1 MYFSDDPAHKLL
13 HPSYLKSIENES
25 VEETTGASTESP
37 QHTEC
42 MQLPAKVDRGMITVV
57 IIKS

>member
-1 MYFSDDPAHKLL
+1 MHFTDDPAHKLL
-13 HPSYLKSIENES
+13 HPGYLKSIENES
-25 VEETTGASTESP
+25 VEEETTEASTESP

-57 IIKS
+57 IM